1 MLLAQGHRA
10 TAMPTQSWPIEGAEG
25 PSLQKAIGG
34 LLCHKVGLTDP
45 FRALSPGSPKF
56 QLKQVK
62 SLDPQVHPCYLLS

>member
-1 MLLAQGHRA
+1 MLLARGHVA

-25 PSLQKAIGG
+25 PSLQKATGG

-45 FRALSPGSPKF
+45 FRALSAGSPKF

-62 SLDPQVHPCYLLS
+62 SWIPKSILVVTF